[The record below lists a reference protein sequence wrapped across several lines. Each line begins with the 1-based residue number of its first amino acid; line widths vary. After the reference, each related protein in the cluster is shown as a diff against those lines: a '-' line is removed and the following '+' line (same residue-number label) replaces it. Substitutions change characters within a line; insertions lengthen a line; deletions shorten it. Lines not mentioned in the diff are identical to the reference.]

1 MRWFSITSL
10 KALITEIKNSEA
22 LNMQAVSNTFTEVYD
37 NMDEL
42 DKRIDTL
49 HYKSGAAYLGNC
61 YCGSAYLGEVS
72 ETDT

>member
-1 MRWFSITSL
+1 MRWFSLTSL